1 MFASAKLSLTVTI
14 TGEVGGSHGAANVLR
29 VFFVFDC
36 YMVKRVYWVV
46 VRASLDGC

>member
-1 MFASAKLSLTVTI
+1 MFASTKLSLTVTI
-14 TGEVGGSHGAANVLR
+14 TEVGGSHGVANVLR